1 MHDSSGDHVSSSTNA
16 VPQQTPS
23 RSTRWRPNASTIASA
38 GRSHFASL
46 TAEDKLTYRN
56 WRRATLTFYAVFAC
70 AVAVI
75 LIAVGSND
83 QSRTAKSG
91 DLHSALAS
99 TARLNS
105 H

>member
-1 MHDSSGDHVSSSTNA
+1 MQESSADHMSSSLTG
-16 VPQQTPS
+16 VLPQTPS
-23 RSTRWRPNASTIASA
+23 RSTRSHPSASTIASV
-38 GRSHFASL
+38 GRSHLASL

-56 WRRATLTFYAVFAC
+56 WRRATLTFYAVLAC
-70 AVAVI
+70 TIAAI
-75 LIAVGSND
+75 LIAVESND

-99 TARLNS
+99 TAQRNS

>member
-1 MHDSSGDHVSSSTNA
+1 MQEPPADHASSSPNRV
-16 VPQQTPS
+16 VPQTTS
-23 RSTRWRPNASTIASA
+23 RSTRWHPSASTIASA
-38 GRSHFASL
+38 GRSHLALL

-70 AVAVI
+70 AIAAI
-75 LIAVGSND
+75 LIAVGPND
-83 QSRTAKSG
+83 QSRTAKSD

-99 TARLNS
+99 TAQRNS

>member
-1 MHDSSGDHVSSSTNA
+1 MHDSSGDRVSSSTNG
-16 VPQQTPS
+16 VTLQTPP
-23 RSTRWRPNASTIASA
+23 RSARWRQNASTIASA
-38 GRSHFASL
+38 GRSHLASL

-56 WRRATLTFYAVFAC
+56 WRRATLTFYAAFTC
-70 AVAVI
+70 AIAVL

-83 QSRTAKSG
+83 QSRTAKNG

-99 TARLNS
+99 TAQRNS

>member
-1 MHDSSGDHVSSSTNA
+1 MHESSGDYASSSKNGVA
-16 VPQQTPS
+16 PQTPS
-23 RSTRWRPNASTIASA
+23 RSTRWRSNASTIASA
-38 GRSHFASL
+38 GRSHLASL
-46 TAEDKLTYRN
+46 TAEEKLTYRN

-91 DLHSALAS
+91 DLHSTLA
-99 TARLNS
+99 AIAQRNS